1 MGRLGTSEFIERY
14 CAAYK
19 AGLTREEFAESI
31 GVKSLSV
38 YQRAWQINH
47 DLTDPGQRQ
56 LPLLPARAT
65 KLNVGAAIVKL
76 IGELMEEPADALPE
90 DQDQS
95 EDLTAEDRKNLEALG
110 LNLLEKS

>member
-1 MGRLGTSEFIERY
+1 MRRIKEDEFIRAY

-19 AGLTREEFAESI
+19 AGLTRDEFADSI

-47 DLTDPGQRQ
+47 DLTDPGKRQ
-56 LPLLPARAT
+56 LPLLPVRAT
-65 KLNVGAAIVKL
+65 KLTAGAAIVKL
-76 IGELMEEPADALPE
+76 IGELMDDPADALPE
-90 DQDQS
+90 DQS
-95 EDLTAEDRKNLEALG
+95 EGLTDEDRKNLEALG

>member
-1 MGRLGTSEFIERY
+1 MSLLTVSESSRCLCIKGRGRST
-14 CAAYK
+14 
-19 AGLTREEFAESI
+19 T
-31 GVKSLSV
+31 
-38 YQRAWQINH
+38 
-47 DLTDPGQRQ
+47 T
-56 LPLLPARAT
+56 T

-95 EDLTAEDRKNLEALG
+95 EELTAEDRRNLEALG

>member
-1 MGRLGTSEFIERY
+1 MRRIKEDEFIRAY

-19 AGLTREEFAESI
+19 AGLTRDEFADSI

-47 DLTDPGQRQ
+47 DLTDPGKRQ

-65 KLNVGAAIVKL
+65 KLTAGAAIVKL
-76 IGELMEEPADALPE
+76 IGELMDDPADALPE
-90 DQDQS
+90 DQS
-95 EDLTAEDRKNLEALG
+95 EELTAEDRRNLEALG